1 MVQKLRWTKTVRF
14 WLETLRQQKFLVR
27 TLNEFQILLNYSTGF
42 SSRISPMT
50 KCKLLNFFP
59 IILVL
64 KSSKNSSQTRNSPP
78 SVFLRLMLEKLWKTC
93 PQIKLKLVD
102 SSKRI
107 NLNLQL
113 DKNLTLVV
121 RPTIDHSVF
130 YHNYQKYLKRLS
142 MASFMNIWDKES
154 KNWSSDIFHKF
165 NLVHSW
171 ILCPI
176 CNTSSVSYCLVSER
190 PLQAELFSGM
200 AGRDAGTLISWYDFN
215 GFV

>member
-1 MVQKLRWTKTVRF
+1 
-14 WLETLRQQKFLVR
+14 
-27 TLNEFQILLNYSTGF
+27 
-42 SSRISPMT
+42 
-50 KCKLLNFFP
+50 
-59 IILVL
+59 
-64 KSSKNSSQTRNSPP
+64 
-78 SVFLRLMLEKLWKTC
+78 MLEKLWKTC

-121 RPTIDHSVF
+121 RPTTDHSVF
-130 YHNYQKYLKRLS
+130 YHNYQKYLKKLS
-142 MASFMNIWDKES
+142 MASFMNIWDKEF
-154 KNWSSDIFHKF
+154 KNWPRDIFHKF

-176 CNTSSVSYCLVSER
+176 WNASSVSYCVVSER

-200 AGRDAGTLISWYDFN
+200 AGRAVGTLISWYNFN